1 MLFQDQPI
9 ALIERLERLMRPLS
23 ERGLGP
29 DHDRLRELYLSSL
42 EQSIG
47 DPLEQ
52 ARRAVLHEILSPYF
66 QATQEPAPTTTQAAM
81 DRARQAIGLLA
92 TFICRLEEHNNGAA
106 AASLEAAHQ
115 ALQEIHICLTTSAP
129 RLSSVLVP

>member
-9 ALIERLERLMRPLS
+9 ALIERLEILMRPLS
-23 ERGLGP
+23 ERGLGA
-29 DHDRLRELYLSSL
+29 DHDRLRELYLSCL

-66 QATQEPAPTTTQAAM
+66 QATQELVPTTTQAAM
-81 DRARQAIGLLA
+81 DRARRAIGLLA
-92 TFICRLEEHNNGAA
+92 TFICRLEEHNKDAA

-115 ALQEIHICLTTSAP
+115 ALQEIHTCLTTSP
-129 RLSSVLVP
+129 PLSSALIQ

>member
-1 MLFQDQPI
+1 MRFQDQPI
-9 ALIERLERLMRPLS
+9 ALIERLEILTRPLS

-29 DHDRLRELYLSSL
+29 DHDRLRELYLSCL

-52 ARRAVLHEILSPYF
+52 ARRTVLYEILSPYF
-66 QATQEPAPTTTQAAM
+66 QAVQEPAPITTQTAI

-92 TFICRLEEHNNGAA
+92 TFICRLEEHNHDAA

-115 ALQEIHICLTTSAP
+115 ALQEIHTCLTTSTP
-129 RLSSVLVP
+129 LSSALLS

>member
-9 ALIERLERLMRPLS
+9 ALIERLEILMRPLS

-29 DHDRLRELYLSSL
+29 DHDRLRELYLASL

-52 ARRAVLHEILSPYF
+52 ARRTLLQEILSPYF
-66 QATQEPAPTTTQAAM
+66 QAIQEPATLTTQAAL
-81 DRARQAIGLLA
+81 DHARRAIGLLA
-92 TFICRLEEHNNGAA
+92 TFICRLEEHNDDAA
-106 AASLEAAHQ
+106 AASLEAAQQ
-115 ALQEIHICLTTSAP
+115 ALQDIHTCLTTSP
-129 RLSSVLVP
+129 LSSALMH